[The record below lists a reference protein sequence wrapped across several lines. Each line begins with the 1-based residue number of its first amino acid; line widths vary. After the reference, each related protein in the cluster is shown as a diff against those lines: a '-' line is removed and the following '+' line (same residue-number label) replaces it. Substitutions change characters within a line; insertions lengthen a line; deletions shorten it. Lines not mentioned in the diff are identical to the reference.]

1 MIRVLVILILAV
13 LTNALSA
20 RVAAADSKHSGLKF
34 GQLQNTLII
43 DVADDDGEGKFAV
56 VFRKIKQC
64 AEPITRSAFC
74 FRTADQRTYTSKFC
88 ESSRARLARFRVL
101 RL

>member
-13 LTNALSA
+13 LTNALNA

-43 DVADDDGEGKFAV
+43 DVADDDGDDQFAV
-56 VFRKIKQC
+56 VLRKIKQC
-64 AEPITRSAFC
+64 AEPITRTAFY
-74 FRTADQRTYTSKFC
+74 FHTANQFTYTTGFS
-88 ESSRARLARFRVL
+88 ESSRTRLTRYSVL
-101 RL
+101 RI